1 MSGDD
6 GEHAVRVYDYLVAT
20 RERRGAGYLVLF
32 DPDKEDV
39 AKAAARAELCQEAG
53 VDALLVGGSLL
64 LTPAFEQLLCEL
76 KKRLSIPLIIFPG
89 GVRQVSPHAD
99 AILFMSLVSGRNPE
113 HLIGDQVVA
122 APLVKACGLEP
133 IPTAYML
140 IESGQT
146 TSAEYMSNTR
156 PIPRHKPDIAA
167 ATALAAEF
175 LGMKLVY
182 LEAGSGA
189 AHSVPTEMIKAV
201 SSYITLPVVV
211 GGGITS
217 PQEARAKV
225 EAGAS
230 FVVTGNVLE
239 GGNDVQLVRR
249 FAEAVH
255 LRE

>member
-1 MSGDD
+1 M
-6 GEHAVRVYDYLVAT
+6 RVYDYLMST

-39 AKAAARAELCQEAG
+39 SKAAARAEYCQQAG

-64 LTPAFEQLLCEL
+64 LTPSFEDLLREL
-76 KKRLSIPLIIFPG
+76 KKRLSIPVIIFPG

-99 AILFMSLVSGRNPE
+99 AILFMSLVSGRNAE

-167 ATALAAEF
+167 ATALAAQY

-189 AHSVPTEMIKAV
+189 AQSVPAEMIRAV
-201 SSYITLPVVV
+201 SSYVAVPVMV

-217 PQEARAKV
+217 PEEARLKV

-239 GGNDVQLVRR
+239 QKADWEVIRH
-249 FAEAVH
+249 FAQAVH
-255 LRE
+255 VRG

>member
-1 MSGDD
+1 
-6 GEHAVRVYDYLVAT
+6 
-20 RERRGAGYLVLF
+20 
-32 DPDKEDV
+32 
-39 AKAAARAELCQEAG
+39 
-53 VDALLVGGSLL
+53 
-64 LTPAFEQLLCEL
+64 
-76 KKRLSIPLIIFPG
+76 
-89 GVRQVSPHAD
+89 
-99 AILFMSLVSGRNPE
+99 MSLVSGRNAE

-122 APLVKACGLEP
+122 APLVKACGIEP

-189 AHSVPTEMIKAV
+189 IQSVPEEMIKAV
-201 SSYITLPVVV
+201 SSYVTLPLVV

-230 FVVTGNVLE
+230 FIVTGNVLE
-239 GGNDVQLVRR
+239 RDNDAQLVHR

-255 LRE
+255 VRG

>member
-1 MSGDD
+1 M
-6 GEHAVRVYDYLVAT
+6 RVYDYLMAT

-32 DPDKEDV
+32 DPDKEEV

-64 LTPAFEQLLCEL
+64 LTPAFEQLLAEL
-76 KKRLSIPLIIFPG
+76 KKRLHIPLIIFPG

-133 IPTAYML
+133 IATAYML

-175 LGMKLVY
+175 LGMKLIY

-189 AHSVPTEMIKAV
+189 AHSVPPEMIKAV
-201 SSYITLPVVV
+201 SSYVTLPVVV
-211 GGGITS
+211 GGGIAS
-217 PQEARAKV
+217 PEEARAKV
-225 EAGAS
+225 DAGAS

-255 LRE
+255 VRE

>member
-1 MSGDD
+1 M
-6 GEHAVRVYDYLVAT
+6 RVYDYLMAT

-32 DPDKEDV
+32 DPDKEEV
-39 AKAAARAELCQEAG
+39 VKAAARAELCQEAG

-64 LTPAFEQLLCEL
+64 LTPAFEHLLAEL
-76 KKRLSIPLIIFPG
+76 KKRLHIPLIIFPG

-175 LGMKLVY
+175 LGMKLIY

-189 AHSVPTEMIKAV
+189 AHSVPPEMIKAV
-201 SSYITLPVVV
+201 SSYVTLPVVV

-225 EAGAS
+225 DAGAS

-255 LRE
+255 VRE

>member
-1 MSGDD
+1 VNCHNR
-6 GEHAVRVYDYLVAT
+6 ETPVRVYDYLLET
-20 RERRGAGYLVLF
+20 RDRRGAGYLVLF
-32 DPDKEDV
+32 DPDKEEV
-39 AKAAARAELCQEAG
+39 ARAAKRAELCQEAG

-64 LTPAFEQLLCEL
+64 LTPAFEELLREL

-89 GVRQVSPHAD
+89 GVRQVSPYAD
-99 AILFMSLVSGRNPE
+99 AILFMSLVSGRNAE

-122 APLVKACGLEP
+122 APLVKACGIEP

-189 AHSVPTEMIKAV
+189 IQSVPEEMIKAV
-201 SSYITLPVVV
+201 SSYVTLPLVV

-230 FVVTGNVLE
+230 FIVTGNVLE
-239 GGNDVQLVRR
+239 RDNDAQLVHR

-255 LRE
+255 VRG

>member
-1 MSGDD
+1 MK
-6 GEHAVRVYDYLVAT
+6 VYDYLMAT
-20 RERRGAGYLVLF
+20 RERRGAGYLVLL
-32 DPDKEDV
+32 DPDKEEV
-39 AKAAARAELCQEAG
+39 ARAAARAERCQEAG

-64 LTPAFEQLLCEL
+64 LTPAFEQLLAEL
-76 KKRLSIPLIIFPG
+76 KKRLHIPLIIFPG
-89 GVRQVSPHAD
+89 GVRQVSRHAD

-133 IPTAYML
+133 IATAYML

-156 PIPRHKPDIAA
+156 PIPRRKPDIAA

-175 LGMKLVY
+175 LGMKLIY

-189 AHSVPTEMIKAV
+189 AHSVPPEMIKAV
-201 SSYITLPVVV
+201 SSYVTLPVVV

-217 PQEARAKV
+217 PEEARAKV
-225 EAGAS
+225 DAGAS

-239 GGNDVQLVRR
+239 GSNDVQLVRR

-255 LRE
+255 VRE

>member
-1 MSGDD
+1 LDNSKR
-6 GEHAVRVYDYLVAT
+6 EWSVKVYDYLLQT

-39 AKAAARAELCQEAG
+39 VQAAARAELCQEAG

-64 LTPAFEQLLCEL
+64 LRPTFEQLLQEL
-76 KKRLSIPLIIFPG
+76 KRRLTIPLIIFPG

-99 AILFMSLVSGRNPE
+99 AILFMSLVSGRNAE

-122 APLVKACGLEP
+122 APLVKACGIEP
-133 IPTAYML
+133 IPTAYLL

-167 ATALAAEF
+167 ATALAAEY

-189 AHSVPTEMIKAV
+189 AHSVPVEMIKVV
-201 SSYITLPVVV
+201 SSCITLPVVV

-217 PQEARAKV
+217 PEEARAKV
-225 EAGAS
+225 EAGAA

-239 GGNDVQLVRR
+239 GDNSPNVVRR
-249 FAEAVH
+249 FAQAVH
-255 LRE
+255 MRE